1 MKHCPH
7 CGIDVG
13 GCTDYCPLC
22 QNALVGQGGEPHWPA
37 PRGINRRKLL
47 LFQLICF
54 VALGSVVVCA
64 VLDFLM
70 VEELHRH
77 WSIPVLVYVFTGLD
91 LVRVLFRGR
100 YNGPSLAFRVLVGA
114 SLLALYTD
122 WFFHLGGV
130 SIDVVIPALCG
141 GSMLLNFLFAF
152 VNTRFTA
159 NALVYLLLNITIG
172 VLPYVLLLFNVST
185 GRFDQRSIPWVV
197 CLLISLITF
206 LGLVIFKG
214 RTLKEELHKRWH
226 L

>member
-7 CGIDVG
+7 CGVDVG
-13 GCTDYCPLC
+13 GAHEYCPLC
-22 QNALVGQGGEPHWPA
+22 QNALVGEAEARHWPA

-47 LFQLICF
+47 AFQLICF
-54 VALGSVVVCA
+54 LSLAAVLVCC
-64 VLDFLM
+64 VLDFVM
-70 VEELHRH
+70 FDAPHRH
-77 WSIPVLVYVFTGLD
+77 WSIPVVVYVLAGLD

-100 YNGPSLAFRVLVGA
+100 YNGPSLSFRVLVGV
-114 SLLALYTD
+114 SLLAMYTD
-122 WFFHLGGV
+122 WFFGLGGV
-130 SIDVVIPALCG
+130 SVDFLVPVLCG

-159 NALVYLLLNITIG
+159 NALVYLLLNIAIG
-172 VLPYVLLLFNVST
+172 VMPYVLLLFNIST
-185 GRFDQRSIPWVV
+185 GRLDQRSIPWIV

>member
-7 CGIDVG
+7 CGIQVG
-13 GCTDYCPLC
+13 GSGDYCPLC
-22 QNALVGQGGEPHWPA
+22 QNALVGQGEAPHWPA
-37 PRGINRRKLL
+37 PKGVSRRKVL
-47 LFQLICF
+47 LFQLILF
-54 VALGSVVVCA
+54 LALGAVLVCC
-64 VLDFLM
+64 VLDFVML
-70 VEELHRH
+70 EAPHRH
-77 WSIPVLVYVFTGLD
+77 WSIPVLVYVLAGLD

-100 YNGPSLAFRVLVGA
+100 YNGPSLSFRVLMGVI
-114 SLLALYTD
+114 LLAIYTD

-130 SIDVVIPALCG
+130 SIDLIIPALCG
-141 GSMLLNFLFAF
+141 ASMLLNFLFAF

-185 GRFDQRSIPWVV
+185 GRFDQRSIPWIV
-197 CLLISLITF
+197 CLIISLITF

-214 RTLKEELHKRWH
+214 RTLKEELYKRWH